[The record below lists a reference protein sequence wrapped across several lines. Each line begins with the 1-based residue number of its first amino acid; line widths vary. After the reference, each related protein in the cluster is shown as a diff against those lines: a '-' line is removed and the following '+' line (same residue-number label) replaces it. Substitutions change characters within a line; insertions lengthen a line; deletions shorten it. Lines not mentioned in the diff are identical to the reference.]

1 MNMTQESTID
11 KIACELYK
19 EFHKENEALFKKDRV
34 QYWSLASKYKETN
47 LKKRLYAMA
56 SLKKSPKT

>member
-1 MNMTQESTID
+1 MEPESTID

-19 EFHKENEALFKKDRV
+19 EFHENNKALFKKDRV
-34 QYWSLASKYKETN
+34 EYWSSASKYKEIN

-56 SLKKSPKT
+56 SSKTSQKTY